1 MSNPHA
7 VSVKQL
13 MELEEEHTIEDSKQ
27 LVSSKRKVE
36 YVLAVGLTTDLPE
49 ATIESAWTPTRRDT
63 MSFQKTKKSNEIV

>member
-1 MSNPHA
+1 
-7 VSVKQL
+7 

-36 YVLAVGLTTDLPE
+36 YVLAAGLTTDWVPE

-63 MSFQKTKKSNEIV
+63 MSFQKTKKAMK

>member
-1 MSNPHA
+1 
-7 VSVKQL
+7 

-36 YVLAVGLTTDLPE
+36 YVLAAGLTTDLAE

-63 MSFQKTKKSNEIV
+63 MS